1 MLSARLFDAV
11 VFEGEMYRT
20 VNEGVASV
28 RPDGLDKARC
38 ALAVVVEDRGQ
49 RLFALNL
56 DLAVSPAWNLD
67 NSVDDLGII
76 LVWVERDLQ
85 IS

>member
-11 VFEGEMYRT
+11 VLETQTYRT
-20 VNEGVASV
+20 VDEGVTPMW
-28 RPDGLDKARC
+28 PDGLDKARC

-49 RLFALNL
+49 RLFALDL
-56 DLAVSPAWNLD
+56 DLAVGPAWNLN
-67 NSVDDLGII
+67 NSIDDLGVV
-76 LVWVERDLQ
+76 LVWVQRDLQ